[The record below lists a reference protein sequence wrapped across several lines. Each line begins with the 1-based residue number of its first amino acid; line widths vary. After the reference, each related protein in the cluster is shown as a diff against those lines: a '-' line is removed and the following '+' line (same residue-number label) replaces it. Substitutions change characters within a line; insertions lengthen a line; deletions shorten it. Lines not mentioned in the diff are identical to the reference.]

1 MVRIAGIDRD
11 VSEVELML
19 HQMSFESA
27 MTEVVAWLANAHTR
41 VGDDF
46 DATVELEGG
55 KKVNVA
61 IKEIK

>member
-11 VSEVELML
+11 VSAVELML
-19 HQMSFESA
+19 AQMPFEEA
-27 MTEVVAWLANAHTR
+27 MTEVVAWLANVHTR
-41 VGDDF
+41 VGEDF
-46 DATVELEGG
+46 DATVELDGG

>member
-1 MVRIAGIDRD
+1 MVRIAGIDREI
-11 VSEVELML
+11 SPVELML
-19 HQMSFESA
+19 HQMPFEEA
-27 MTEVVAWLANAHTR
+27 MTEIVAWLANVHTR

-61 IKEIK
+61 IKEVK